1 MAITISGQ
9 NNNDKI
15 LASDGVL
22 DSISGFNVVGVLT
35 ATTFEVNGKA
45 TTNHI
50 SIGNNI
56 HLGNAGIIT
65 ATTLLGN
72 VTGNINHTSNL
83 LLQING
89 SEKFRVGNGGQ
100 FGIGGA
106 NYGTAGQVFTSGG
119 SGSAPTWSTI
129 NSDKITEG
137 NNEAEVVDDGSNGY
151 FKVTTEGGE
160 RVRVGPAG
168 QIGIAGANYGTSGQV
183 LTSGGSGSTIS
194 WTTITGTT
202 INSNADN
209 RVITGSGSANTLNGE
224 SNVQIDS
231 GGRLSVGN
239 SQASS
244 QYNESND
251 LVIGNTT
258 GSHGM
263 TIISANDNRGRI
275 MFSDT
280 YSANTGR
287 YAGQMLYDHQTETIN
302 WYSNYTNNGNVAMQ
316 LGGDQH
322 QLFVGIDKGS
332 TTTYDNRSA
341 YFHRASS
348 NFVSITTNNDQ
359 TAGIVFGDSIANNTA
374 NYESYMYHDNSTNDF
389 WIRVNQGSDNRH
401 IKLKQGGNVE
411 IGNGNL
417 VMASGHG
424 IDFSADGSGTLK
436 TLPNSFNAELL
447 HDYENGTFTPNIQYD
462 TGTNRYAGSN
472 VSSAVGEYIRI
483 GDLVSFGMKITLTGN
498 RNYSE
503 NIHLYIG
510 GLPYNG
516 MHSSFQSSMMNGW
529 GGWACPTNDSN
540 SSYKVH
546 YCFHGYTT
554 VNLRF
559 SQSSGTGGIDG
570 FYVWGFYRT
579 AP

>member
-22 DSISGFNVVGVLT
+22 DSISGFNVVGVMT
-35 ATTFEVNGKA
+35 ASPFDVTGKT

-332 TTTYDNRSA
+332 TTTHSNRSA
-341 YFHRASS
+341 LFHRASS

>member
-89 SEKFRVGNGGQ
+89 SEKFRVGNSGQ

-160 RVRVGPAG
+160 RVRVGTAG
-168 QIGIAGANYGTSGQV
+168 QMGIAGANYGTSGQV

-231 GGRLSVGN
+231 SGRLSVGN
-239 SQASS
+239 SQAST
-244 QYNESND
+244 QYDGSND

-258 GSHGM
+258 GDHGI
-263 TIISANDNRGRI
+263 TIISNGSNRGRL
-275 MFSDT
+275 MFSRT
-280 YSANTGR
+280 YSADTQR
-287 YAGQMLYDHQTETIN
+287 YDGQILYDHATTTMN
-302 WYSNYTNNGNVAMQ
+302 FYSNYTNNQAVAMQ
-316 LGGDQH
+316 LGGGEN

-332 TTTYDNRSA
+332 TTTYNNRSA
-341 YFHRASS
+341 YFHRAAD
-348 NFVSITTNNDQ
+348 NFISITGGSGSP
-359 TAGIVFGDSIANNTA
+359 AGIVFGDTIANNTG
-374 NYESYMYHDNSTNDF
+374 NYETYMHHTNSTNDF

-401 IKLKQGGNVE
+401 LKITQAGNVE

-417 VMASGHG
+417 VMAAGHG

-559 SQSSGTGGIDG
+559 SQSSGTGGISG